1 MVQREAET
9 GQRRLFRLTGAGAL
23 FHAHSG
29 RPQHLHL
36 AEEVWQM
43 AVSCPKCAAN
53 FSKKPV
59 NVLDSP
65 EFSIFLGFIARL
77 VAQGM
82 SPEDSVR
89 AAIAAGFSLAHAA
102 ARTEGTLTASKLR
115 RLRRR
120 ASTRA
125 AAVSAV
131 AAIVASAARGGEAA
145 AESARAQQERAAE
158 QAALEQAQQ
167 ARAAEQAAR
176 EAAAEAARAQQER
189 AAEQAALEQAQQAR
203 AAEQAA
209 REAAAEAARAQQE
222 RAAEQAAR
230 ESAQAQ
236 QERAAE
242 QVARDAARKERLVRE
257 AAFSSI
263 HGMPGHPPSNHV
275 FLLNVALRAAA
286 AAAKHHGL
294 VGSSWAP
301 MGPGSDLSRVAWAA
315 VTSHVLSLDSEPRAE
330 SSSATSTCTRTRS
343 RAANDRT
350 SAPVSAVGAS
360 SRRSPSNKHRR

>member
-1 MVQREAET
+1 
-9 GQRRLFRLTGAGAL
+9 
-23 FHAHSG
+23 
-29 RPQHLHL
+29 
-36 AEEVWQM
+36 M

-145 AESARAQQERAAE
+145 AEVE
-158 QAALEQAQQ
+158 
-167 ARAAEQAAR
+167 
-176 EAAAEAARAQQER
+176 RAQQER

-275 FLLNVALRAAA
+275 LLLNVALRAAA

>member
-1 MVQREAET
+1 
-9 GQRRLFRLTGAGAL
+9 
-23 FHAHSG
+23 
-29 RPQHLHL
+29 
-36 AEEVWQM
+36 M

-189 AAEQAALEQAQQAR
+189 AAEQAA
-203 AAEQAA
+203 
-209 REAAAEAARAQQE
+209 
-222 RAAEQAAR
+222 R

-242 QVARDAARKERLVRE
+242 QVARDAAHKERVVRE
-257 AAFSSI
+257 AMLATI
-263 HGMPGHPPSNHV
+263 H
-275 FLLNVALRAAA
+275 
-286 AAAKHHGL
+286 AKQHGL
-294 VGSSWAP
+294 VFVGKELWRITEP
-301 MGPGSDLSRVAWAA
+301 VVASY
-315 VTSHVLSLDSEPRAE
+315 VRSLEPRAE
-330 SSSATSTCTRTRS
+330 SSSATSTRS
-343 RAANDRT
+343 LTEKDRPG
-350 SAPVSAVGAS
+350 APVSAVGAS
-360 SRRSPSNKHRR
+360 SRRTPANKLRR